1 MVAATATSTRD
12 RILVVEDN
20 YLVSAALRNVL
31 EDLGWEVV
39 GPVAS
44 VDEGMAHAASEQL
57 TGAVLDINIIG
68 GTSAPIA
75 LRLREKQCPFLFI
88 SGYGSPVHLPAQL
101 RAITRLAKPIEE
113 SVLKHE
119 LDRLFAGE

>member
-1 MVAATATSTRD
+1 MVSATVTSTRD

-20 YLVSAALRNVL
+20 YLVSSALRNLL
-31 EDLGWEVV
+31 EDFGWEVV

-44 VDEGMAHAASEQL
+44 VDEGMAHAASEKL

-75 LRLREKQCPFLFI
+75 ERLRERRCPFLFI
-88 SGYGSPVHLPAQL
+88 SGYGSPVHLPPPL
-101 RAITRLAKPIEE
+101 RAVRRLAKPIEE

-119 LDRLFAGE
+119 LDRLIADA